1 MNVITLHAAPR
12 FLACAACFLLPWA
25 AATALAQREYTVV
38 KPRERSATER
48 VKIVPRAA
56 QPTKGT
62 LAVVLNPVINGL
74 VEIKDASGRVLI
86 SQETG
91 EAGEIQVPL
100 QRGRIYQVE
109 ASSPGYLRA
118 TAKNKRALGASEVIR
133 LTLVPQF
140 VSVRLRNL
148 PAGAQ
153 IFIDEK
159 LRTTIGANGEARIA
173 NLEPGSHG
181 LAIRHPEHNDYLDR
195 LENLQAGEEVSYGRI
210 TLTRVA
216 KLTIE
221 GPPSATV
228 LIDGAVQG
236 KIRGDGTVQIN
247 YELDRASERTISV
260 ELLGYQT
267 WTQKITLAPGPR
279 TIPVKLDP
287 VITSAGVTDFFE
299 NLALWS
305 KPASWKIVTDGR
317 NKKLEVRGA
326 QAGIIDNKTW
336 RDFQVNFT
344 IWFNDSKGATWV
356 VRADKE
362 GRNYYLFHLA
372 GAASTAYTPKRFYT
386 WLVKDG
392 GAPIEVSTPIPVIP
406 DLNPKGSYTINVTVQ
421 GNTIKHTITSNE
433 TGVTEDLG
441 IWTDTSTDKD
451 RFLYGSFGFR
461 CLADEIFTVDDLS
474 LEPIKP

>member
-1 MNVITLHAAPR
+1 MNVTTFHAAPR
-12 FLACAACFLLPWA
+12 LLACAIFFMLPWA
-25 AATALAQREYTVV
+25 STAAFAQREYTVV

-56 QPTKGT
+56 QATKGT

-74 VEIKDASGRVLI
+74 VEIKDAAGRVLI

-91 EAGEIQVPL
+91 ESGELQVPL
-100 QRGRIYQVE
+100 QRGKIYQVE
-109 ASSPGYLRA
+109 VSSPGYLKA
-118 TAKNKRALGASEVIR
+118 TARNKKALGISEVIR

-148 PAGAQ
+148 PTGSQ

-159 LRTTIGANGEARIA
+159 QKTTIGADGEARLVDID
-173 NLEPGSHG
+173 PGSHT
-181 LAIRHPEHNDYLDR
+181 LVIRHPEHNDYTDR

-216 KLTIE
+216 KLRIE
-221 GPPSATV
+221 GPPNATV

-236 KIRGDGTVQIN
+236 KIRADGSVLIN
-247 YELDRASERTISV
+247 YELDRATERAISV
-260 ELLGYQT
+260 ELLGFQT
-267 WTQKITLAPGPR
+267 WTQKLTLAPGPR

-287 VITSAGVTDFFE
+287 VVTSAGVTDFFE
-299 NLALWS
+299 NLSLWS
-305 KPASWKIVTDGR
+305 KPASWKVVTEGR

-344 IWFNDSKGATWV
+344 IWFNDGKGATWV

-362 GRNYYLFHLA
+362 GRSYYLFHLA

-386 WLVKDG
+386 WLVKDS

-451 RFLYGSFGFR
+451 RFLFGSFGFR

>member
-1 MNVITLHAAPR
+1 MNVITLHAASR
-12 FLACAACFLLPWA
+12 QLACAALLLLPWISSE
-25 AATALAQREYTVV
+25 ALAQREYTVV

-48 VKIVPRAA
+48 VRIVPRAA

-74 VEIKDASGRVLI
+74 VEIKDPSGRVLV

-91 EAGEIQVPL
+91 ETGELQVPL
-100 QRGRIYQVE
+100 QRGKIYQVE
-109 ASSPGYLRA
+109 VSSPGYLKA
-118 TAKNKRALGASEVIR
+118 TARNKKALGASEVLR

-140 VSVRLRNL
+140 VSIRLRNL

-159 LRTTIGANGEARIA
+159 LKTTTGPNAEVRIA
-173 NLEPGSHG
+173 DIEPGSHT
-181 LAIRHPEHNDYLDR
+181 LAIRHPEHNDYTDR

-216 KLTIE
+216 KLTVQ
-221 GPPSATV
+221 GPPNATV

-236 KIRGDGTVQIN
+236 KILASGAVRID
-247 YELDRASERTISV
+247 YELDRAAERTMSV

-267 WTQKITLAPGPR
+267 WTQKLTLAPGPR
-279 TIPVKLDP
+279 TIEVKLDP
-287 VITSAGVTDFFE
+287 VVTSAGVTDFFD
-299 NLALWS
+299 NLALWTR
-305 KPASWKIVTDGR
+305 PAAWKIVAEGR

-326 QAGIIDNKTW
+326 APGLLDNKTW

-344 IWFNDSKGATWV
+344 VWLGDGKGATWV

-362 GRNYYLFHLA
+362 GRSYYLFHLA
-372 GAASTAYTPKRFYT
+372 GPASTAYTPRRFYT

-406 DLNPKGSYTINVTVQ
+406 DLNPKGSYTINVAVQ
-421 GNTIKHTITSNE
+421 GSTIKHTITSNE

-451 RFLYGSFGFR
+451 RFLFGTFGFR
-461 CLADEIFTVDDLS
+461 CVAEEVFTVDDLS